1 MRTGF
6 NERRSSPMFLDFRRE
21 VVRISHEGGIKYH
34 GGDAGMSLLFGV
46 SGDCWRGL
54 GKFGRG
60 GNLDNEIFQV
70 LILKTVFA
78 KIR

>member
-34 GGDAGMSLLFGV
+34 GGDAGMSLLFG
-46 SGDCWRGL
+46 GDCW
-54 GKFGRG
+54 
-60 GNLDNEIFQV
+60 
-70 LILKTVFA
+70 
-78 KIR
+78 

>member
-1 MRTGF
+1 
-6 NERRSSPMFLDFRRE
+6 MFLDFRRE

-34 GGDAGMSLLFGV
+34 GGDAGMSLLF

-54 GKFGRG
+54 ARFERG

>member
-34 GGDAGMSLLFGV
+34 RGDVVRCQWGLLARVWKGREFG
-46 SGDCWRGL
+46 
-54 GKFGRG
+54 
-60 GNLDNEIFQV
+60 
-70 LILKTVFA
+70 
-78 KIR
+78 

>member
-1 MRTGF
+1 
-6 NERRSSPMFLDFRRE
+6 MFLDFRRE

-34 GGDAGMSLLFGV
+34 RGDAV
-46 SGDCWRGL
+46 RCQWGL
-54 GKFGRG
+54 FGRG

-70 LILKTVFA
+70 LILKTVFT